1 MAQSQVIKGTIVP
14 VKKKAVI
21 ILPVNKKDSSVVAQ
35 KKDTSIVVKKKDSIV
50 FTQKKVPPVL
60 VKKKD
65 SADVVQKKD
74 TSVPK
79 SKPFVNGTPVLQ
91 GLDTTVKNS
100 GKNKIINNDFTAQ
113 MIKGTNISKKN
124 KPLLFVPVS
133 KKDSIEAAKKK
144 AAFVPKLKPAV
155 KVKPVLQGLDTT
167 IETNNQ
173 NKQPVKTN
181 LKAQY
186 LQGVI
191 SAKEGNVVVFKPIPE
206 DSLKKIVVQ
215 QQPVDNGIKVKNPL
229 DVLDTTLIAVGST
242 DVVSK
247 YSLPPEH
254 SQLRAQLITGALIA
268 KPGAPVN
275 IVPSAEEAVPS
286 NNQERMDFP
295 LYPPER
301 NVSTDSVAATR
312 TDTIRSVMDGL
323 DTTKMVYDP
332 AMSISSAPYPPS
344 TYKSQII
351 TSGTFIPNKGAPVKV
366 EPIRV
371 IPDSLKDDET
381 NTDTQ
386 SNNQYTDND
395 VKNDSEDSAD
405 SKAGKVGA
413 TFFVNQFGKFTV
425 HFVTNKFYFN
435 LSQSG
440 RVIDFGILSNGKITS
455 DNNNRIIQV
464 GNIKVN
470 YNTDG
475 TIGSIGGVN
484 IGYTYDDRVNR
495 IGEVNINYSINGAME
510 KVADMPILYN
520 VDDAVQKI
528 AAYRVGYDSR
538 QMVIGIDDSNG
549 LVVFKPVVK

>member
-1 MAQSQVIKGTIVP
+1 MKKKLFLLTTSVFLFSFAMAQSQVIKGTIVP

-35 KKDTSIVVKKKDSIV
+35 KKDTSAVIKKKDSII
-50 FTQKKVPPVL
+50 FTQKKESALL

-65 SADVVQKKD
+65 SAVVVQKKD
-74 TSVPK
+74 TSVPR
-79 SKPFVNGTPVLQ
+79 SKLFVNGTPVLQ
-91 GLDTTVKNS
+91 GLDTTVRTGNKD
-100 GKNKIINNDFTAQ
+100 KIIKDEFTAQ
-113 MIKGTNISKKN
+113 MIKGTIISKKN
-124 KPLLFVPVS
+124 KPLLFVPIS

-144 AAFVPKLKPAV
+144 AAFVPKLKPAI

-167 IETNNQ
+167 IETSNQ

-215 QQPVDNGIKVKNPL
+215 QQPVDYGIKVKNPL

-254 SQLRAQLITGALIA
+254 SQLRAQLITGTVIG
-268 KPGAPVN
+268 KPGEPVK

-301 NVSTDSVAATR
+301 NVTTDSVSGTR

-351 TSGTFIPNKGAPVKV
+351 TSGTFIPNRGAPVKV

-386 SNNQYTDND
+386 SNNQYTDNN
-395 VKNDSEDSAD
+395 VNNNPEDSVD
-405 SKAGKVGA
+405 SKAGKVSA

-440 RVIDFGILSNGKITS
+440 RVIDFGILS
-455 DNNNRIIQV
+455 
-464 GNIKVN
+464 
-470 YNTDG
+470 
-475 TIGSIGGVN
+475 
-484 IGYTYDDRVNR
+484 
-495 IGEVNINYSINGAME
+495 
-510 KVADMPILYN
+510 
-520 VDDAVQKI
+520 
-528 AAYRVGYDSR
+528 
-538 QMVIGIDDSNG
+538 
-549 LVVFKPVVK
+549 